1 MLTIWVTGG
10 GTREPIDDV
19 RWVGNVST
27 GRLALELARHAALRG
42 HRVTAFLAEG
52 VSAPRS
58 KRIRVERFVTTA
70 DLERRLIGERRAA
83 PDAILH
89 AAAVSDYAPRRVRG
103 KVGSG
108 RPRWRLDLLPL
119 PKVVAR
125 LRRRYSRARLAMFKL
140 ESGVSVAELRR
151 RALAAARRAGAQAVF
166 ANRLEDVGAEH
177 RGFLVDAGTGRAT
190 EARTRAGAARLLVRW
205 CEGAPGHLVDEAA
218 RAARSGA

>member
-1 MLTIWVTGG
+1 VLSIWVTGG

-19 RWVGNVST
+19 RWIGNLST
-27 GRLALELARHAALRG
+27 GRLALELARRAARRG

-52 VSAPRS
+52 VPAPRS
-58 KRIRVERFVTTA
+58 KRIRVERFVSTA
-70 DLERRLIGERRAA
+70 DLERSLCADARAA

-89 AAAVSDYAPRRVRG
+89 AAAVSDYAPRPVRG

-108 RPRWRLDLLPL
+108 KSHWTVELWPL

-125 LRRRYSRARLAMFKL
+125 LRRRYSRARLALFKL
-140 ESGVSVAELRR
+140 ESGVGVAELRR

-177 RGFLVDAGTGRAT
+177 RGFLLDVASGRTDEAT
-190 EARTRAGAARLLVRW
+190 TRAGAASLLVRW
-205 CEGAPGHLVDEAA
+205 CERGADGAT
-218 RAARSGA
+218 RSGA